1 MYHQLLI
8 VVNPEVCKEPEA
20 KPGVCKGT
28 FPYWYFKQETQTCE
42 PFVYGGCEAG
52 SSSNKFKTKALCQ
65 KTCSK
70 PQGSI
75 DVALPRKLEPSE
87 QTIAESN
94 KSNICL
100 EEGGRSGLCNG
111 ALTFWYFKQDTNTC
125 ETFVY
130 GGCEAGSS
138 PNKFETKELCQT
150 TCQKWWMYLFTEQV
164 FIK

>member
-1 MYHQLLI
+1 MYCELLI

-65 KTCSK
+65 KTCLK
-70 PQGSI
+70 PQGS
-75 DVALPRKLEPSE
+75 VGEVVSPKNLELSE
-87 QTIAESN
+87 QNNENSN

-100 EEGGRSGLCNG
+100 EDGGKRGVCNG
-111 ALTFWYFKQDTNTC
+111 ALTFWYFKQDTVTC
-125 ETFVY
+125 ESFIY
-130 GGCEAGSS
+130 GGCEPGSS
-138 PNKFETKELCQT
+138 PNKFETKELCE
-150 TCQKWWMYLFTEQV
+150 QKCIIFWNLIPITYYN
-164 FIK
+164 

>member
-1 MYHQLLI
+1 MFNIWFDFL
-8 VVNPEVCKEPEA
+8 VNPEVCNEEGG

-28 FPYWYFKQETQTCE
+28 FPYWYFEKSTQTCE

-65 KTCSK
+65 KTCLK

-75 DVALPRKLEPSE
+75 EAVSGKNLELSE
-87 QTIAESN
+87 QNNEKSN

-100 EEGGRSGLCNG
+100 EKGGKRGLCNG
-111 ALTFWYFKQDTNTC
+111 ALTFWFFNQETNTC
-125 ETFVY
+125 ESFIY

-138 PNKFETKELCQT
+138 QNKFVTKEVCEQT
-150 TCQKWWMYLFTEQV
+150 CSNWYLILDISSAF
-164 FIK
+164 

>member
-1 MYHQLLI
+1 MQKKIIKYLRFDFITL
-8 VVNPEVCKEPEA
+8 VNPEVCNEEGG

-28 FPYWYFKQETQTCE
+28 FPYWYFEKSTQTCE

-65 KTCSK
+65 KTCLK

-75 DVALPRKLEPSE
+75 EVVSPKNLELSE
-87 QTIAESN
+87 QNNENSN

-100 EEGGRSGLCNG
+100 EEGGKRGLCNG
-111 ALTFWYFKQDTNTC
+111 ALTFWFFNQNTNAC
-125 ETFVY
+125 ESFIY

-138 PNKFETKELCQT
+138 QNKFVTKEVCEQT
-150 TCQKWWMYLFTEQV
+150 CSN
-164 FIK
+164 